1 MDHNFDNQPY
11 TLFSLFRPP
20 THLPNLDVI
29 TYYSPY
35 SQYVKCYTTEGMFS
49 IEVVGGFLIAEVDW
63 VFRAVHAP
71 GKTGMKKALQK
82 ALSALS
88 SSRNAF

>member
-1 MDHNFDNQPY
+1 
-11 TLFSLFRPP
+11 
-20 THLPNLDVI
+20 
-29 TYYSPY
+29 
-35 SQYVKCYTTEGMFS
+35 MFS

-71 GKTGMKKALQK
+71 GKTGMKEALQK